1 MPVQVE
7 KKGDK
12 VKDWMSK
19 EPVTIDF
26 TESVTA
32 AASMM
37 AEKQVGSLLITEKE
51 KKKKL
56 FLFSKK
62 LHDTA
67 GIVTDTDLVRKVIA
81 KHQDPDKTMISSV
94 MNSNIISI
102 ESSKNILE
110 ASTVIAK
117 HHIKRLPVIDDGY
130 TKGVIT
136 ATDIM
141 YALSYNNRLNE
152 THDLIKD
159 RVMNDDPNVVGSEQ
173 SKVRTWMSSRLSLIG
188 ETESIRQ
195 VTQMME
201 SREIGAILVIGLHG
215 DLAGIVTD
223 TDIVRKVLATKL
235 DPDKIT
241 VSKIMTRDVISVS
254 PEMEI
259 PDLANVMTENKIK
272 RTAVIENDQLM
283 GIISISDV
291 MNALFKLSK
300 TSNLEPVIRM
310 LKEK

>member
-1 MPVQVE
+1 MPIPVE

-12 VKDWMSK
+12 ISEWMSNN
-19 EPVTIDF
+19 PITIDF
-26 TESVTA
+26 TETITS
-32 AASMM
+32 AASLM
-37 AEKQVGSLLITEKE
+37 AEKQVGSLLVTEKE

-56 FLFSKK
+56 LLFSKK
-62 LHDTA
+62 IQDTA

-81 KHQDPDKTMISSV
+81 KNQDPDKTMVSSV
-94 MNSNIISI
+94 MNSEIISI
-102 ESSKNILE
+102 ESTKNILD
-110 ASTVIAK
+110 ASRIIAK
-117 HHIKRLPVIDDGY
+117 HRIKRLPVIDKGH

-141 YALSYNNRLNE
+141 YALSYNNRLE
-152 THDLIKD
+152 QTHDLIKD
-159 RVMNDDPNVVGSEQ
+159 RVLNDDPNVVGTEQ
-173 SKVRTWMSSRLSLIG
+173 SKVKTWMSAKLSLIG

-195 VTQMME
+195 VAQMME
-201 SREIGAILVIGLHG
+201 SRQIGAVLVIGLHG
-215 DLAGIVTD
+215 ELAGIVTD
-223 TDIVRKVLATKL
+223 TDIVRKVIATKL
-235 DPDKIT
+235 NPDKIP

-259 PDLANVMTENKIK
+259 PDLANVMTESKIK
-272 RTAVIENDQLM
+272 RTAVILEDQLM